1 VNGNESGI
9 PMHSGFEI
17 FAYNGKMGWAVP
29 LGYALPA
36 KTKLRDAWGYWLNG
50 NKNYNVVEIEERVER
65 LRRRII
71 RPFYIF
77 CVEYLP
83 CWKQFKSGWLGIF
96 KLMMK
101 APTLDTLGDEITNAN
116 IQAERV
122 DETYEIGMNHVLS
135 EVEYIKKKIKLW
147 TITTWSKNVHYST
160 VMIYGTVCDKGRLP
174 PANQFNRPHSGPKR
188 RMKQSNS
195 RQASIRFRI
204 DSSE

>member
-1 VNGNESGI
+1 MVKWDGQFLWGMLSQQ
-9 PMHSGFEI
+9 
-17 FAYNGKMGWAVP
+17 
-29 LGYALPA
+29 

-50 NKNYNVVEIEERVER
+50 NKNYNVFEIEEGVER

-71 RPFYIF
+71 RPFYLF
-77 CVEYLP
+77 CVENLP
-83 CWKQFKSGWLGIF
+83 CWKQFKSGWLGIL

-101 APTLDTLGDEITNAN
+101 APTLDTLGDKITNAKGN

-122 DETYEIGMNHVLS
+122 DETYEIGMNHVLW
-135 EVEYIKKKIKLW
+135 EVEYIKEKRNFKLW

-160 VMIYGTVCDKGRLP
+160 VMKYSTVCDKGRLP

-204 DSSE
+204 DSTE